1 MKMNKLELGTKF
13 YIFESEDE
21 YRILYLVKKNEHDGI
36 FMDEETFETKTIDE
50 NQLGVDYT
58 LMLDSKN
65 FFFARFKHCFDKKQ
79 ILWFCNNDIITFI
92 KKDHS
97 KSRMFDLDCCIGVA
111 LYKYMK
117 KSVLNHLINNIIKL
131 NYLFNITVDDSDIIV
146 DDSDIDAIWNEYF
159 INYLNNDTIVINYDP
174 YLEEV
179 DMDKVAR
186 EEAQIPDSIID
197 DAEKLL
203 NTFIAYYQ
211 VYEYDNSIDL
221 DKINMHYYI
230 AYQNDTYYLVL
241 YGIDKAR
248 QAAYDAE
255 TIRINSDVAA
265 FMLK

>member
-65 FFFARFKHCFDKKQ
+65 FFFARFKHCFDKKR

-97 KSRMFDLDCCIGVA
+97 KSRMFDLDCCVRVT

-117 KSVLNHLINNIIKL
+117 KSVLNHLINNIINL
-131 NYLFNITVDDSDIIV
+131 NYLFNITVDDSDITV

-159 INYLNNDTIVINYDP
+159 INYLNNDTIVVDYNP

-179 DMDKVAR
+179 DMDKVAK
-186 EEAQIPDSIID
+186 EEAQIPDSVID

-221 DKINMHYYI
+221 DKINMHYYM

>member
-58 LMLDSKN
+58 LMFDSKN
-65 FFFARFKHCFDKKQ
+65 FFFARFKHCFDKNLV
-79 ILWFCNNDIITFI
+79 LWYSNNNIITFV
-92 KKDHS
+92 KEDQNFK
-97 KSRMFDLDCCIGVA
+97 MFDLDCCVRVT

-131 NYLFNITVDDSDIIV
+131 NYSDVTVDDFDINT
-146 DDSDIDAIWNEYF
+146 IWNEYF
-159 INYLNNDTIVINYDP
+159 INYLKNDTIIVDYNP

-179 DMDKVAR
+179 DMDKVA
-186 EEAQIPDSIID
+186 EEKAQIPDSVID

-221 DKINMHYYI
+221 DKINMHYYM

-255 TIRINSDVAA
+255 VIRINSDVAA

>member
-79 ILWFCNNDIITFI
+79 ILWFCNNDIITFAEEDPNF
-92 KKDHS
+92 K
-97 KSRMFDLDCCIGVA
+97 MFDLDCCVRVT

-117 KSVLNHLINNIIKL
+117 KSVLNHLINNIINL
-131 NYLFNITVDDSDIIV
+131 NCSFNITVDDSDITV

-159 INYLNNDTIVINYDP
+159 INYLKNDTIVVDYNP

-179 DMDKVAR
+179 DMDKVA
-186 EEAQIPDSIID
+186 EEKAQIPDSIID

-255 TIRINSDVAA
+255 VIRINSDVAA

>member
-21 YRILYLVKKNEHDGI
+21 YRILYLVKKNEHDGV

-65 FFFARFKHCFDKKQ
+65 FFFARFRYCFDKER
-79 ILWFCNNDIITFI
+79 ILWFCNSNIITFI
-92 KKDHS
+92 TKDHS
-97 KSRMFDLDCCIGVA
+97 KSRMFDLDCCISVV

-131 NYLFNITVDDSDIIV
+131 NYSNVTVDDSDINT
-146 DDSDIDAIWNEYF
+146 IWEEYF
-159 INYLNNDTIVINYDP
+159 NDYLNDDRIVIDYNP

-179 DMDKVAR
+179 DMDKVSK
-186 EEAQIPDSIID
+186 EEAQIPDSVID

-221 DKINMHYYI
+221 DKINMYYYMV
-230 AYQNDTYYLVL
+230 YQNDTYYLVL

-255 TIRINSDVAA
+255 VTRINSDVAA

>member
-21 YRILYLVKKNEHDGI
+21 YRILYLVKKNEHDGV

-58 LMLDSKN
+58 LMLDSKD
-65 FFFARFKHCFDKKQ
+65 FFFARFKHCFDKKLV
-79 ILWFCNNDIITFI
+79 LWYSNNNIITFT
-92 KKDHS
+92 KKDPNF
-97 KSRMFDLDCCIGVA
+97 KMFDLDCCVRVT

-131 NYLFNITVDDSDIIV
+131 NYSDVTVDDSDINT
-146 DDSDIDAIWNEYF
+146 IWNEYF
-159 INYLNNDTIVINYDP
+159 INYLNDDKIVVDYNP

-179 DMDKVAR
+179 DMSKVAK

-221 DKINMHYYI
+221 DKVNMQYYM

-255 TIRINSDVAA
+255 VLRINSDVAA

>member
-92 KKDHS
+92 KKDRS

-131 NYLFNITVDDSDIIV
+131 NYPFNITVDDSDITV

-186 EEAQIPDSIID
+186 EEAQIPDSVID

-221 DKINMHYYI
+221 DKINMHYYM

>member
-58 LMLDSKN
+58 LMLDSKK

-79 ILWFCNNDIITFI
+79 ILWFCNNDIITFA
-92 KKDHS
+92 KENSNFK
-97 KSRMFDLDCCIGVA
+97 MFDLDCCVKVT

-131 NYLFNITVDDSDIIV
+131 NYLFNITVDDSDITV

-186 EEAQIPDSIID
+186 EEAQIPDSVID

-221 DKINMHYYI
+221 DKINMHYYMV
-230 AYQNDTYYLVL
+230 YQNDTYYLVL

-255 TIRINSDVAA
+255 VIRINSDVAA

>member
-13 YIFESEDE
+13 YIFESENE
-21 YRILYLVKKNEHDGI
+21 YRILYLVKKNEHYGI
-36 FMDEETFETKTIDE
+36 FMDEETFETKIIDE

-65 FFFARFKHCFDKKQ
+65 FFFARFKHCFDKKLA
-79 ILWFCNNDIITFI
+79 LWYSNNNIITFI
-92 KKDHS
+92 KEDPNFK
-97 KSRMFDLDCCIGVA
+97 MFDLDCCIRVT

-131 NYLFNITVDDSDIIV
+131 NYSNVTVDNSDINT
-146 DDSDIDAIWNEYF
+146 IWNEYF
-159 INYLNNDTIVINYDP
+159 INYLNNDTIVVDYNP

-179 DMDKVAR
+179 DMDKVA
-186 EEAQIPDSIID
+186 EEKAQIPDSVID

-221 DKINMHYYI
+221 DKINMHYYM

-255 TIRINSDVAA
+255 VIRINSDVAA

>member
-131 NYLFNITVDDSDIIV
+131 NCSFNITVDDSDITV

-179 DMDKVAR
+179 NMDKVAR
-186 EEAQIPDSIID
+186 EEAQIPDSVID

-221 DKINMHYYI
+221 DKINMHYYM

>member
-58 LMLDSKN
+58 LMLDSKK
-65 FFFARFKHCFDKKQ
+65 FFFARFRYCFDKKR
-79 ILWFCNNDIITFI
+79 ILWFCDSDIITFI
-92 KKDHS
+92 TKDHS

-117 KSVLNHLINNIIKL
+117 KSVLNHLINNIINL
-131 NYLFNITVDDSDIIV
+131 NYSFNITV

-159 INYLNNDTIVINYDP
+159 INYLNNDTIVVDYNP

-179 DMDKVAR
+179 DMNKVA
-186 EEAQIPDSIID
+186 EEKAQIPDSVID

-230 AYQNDTYYLVL
+230 AYQNDSYYLVL

>member
-97 KSRMFDLDCCIGVA
+97 KSRMFELNCCVGVA

-131 NYLFNITVDDSDIIV
+131 NYLFNITVDDSDITV

-179 DMDKVAR
+179 DMDKVAM

>member
-21 YRILYLVKKNEHDGI
+21 YRILYLVKKNEHDGV

-65 FFFARFKHCFDKKQ
+65 FFFARFKYCFDKEQ

-92 KKDHS
+92 TKDHS

-111 LYKYMK
+111 LYKYTK

-131 NYLFNITVDDSDIIV
+131 NYSSKVTVDDSDINT
-146 DDSDIDAIWNEYF
+146 IWNEYF
-159 INYLNNDTIVINYDP
+159 INYLNDNTIVVNYNP

-179 DMDKVAR
+179 DMDKVAK
-186 EEAQIPDSIID
+186 EEAQIPDSVID

-221 DKINMHYYI
+221 DKINMQYYI

-255 TIRINSDVAA
+255 VLRINSDVAA

>member
-1 MKMNKLELGTKF
+1 MKMSKLELGTKF

-21 YRILYLVKKNEHDGI
+21 YRILYLVKKNEHYGV
-36 FMDEETFETKTIDE
+36 FMDEETFETKLIDE

-58 LMLDSKN
+58 LMLDSRD
-65 FFFARFKHCFDKKQ
+65 FFFARFKNCFDKNLV
-79 ILWFCNNDIITFI
+79 LWYSNNNIITFV
-92 KKDHS
+92 KKDPNF
-97 KSRMFDLDCCIGVA
+97 KMFDLDCCVRVT

-131 NYLFNITVDDSDIIV
+131 NYSNVTVDDSDINT
-146 DDSDIDAIWNEYF
+146 IWNEYF
-159 INYLNNDTIVINYDP
+159 INYLNDDTIVVDYNP

-179 DMDKVAR
+179 DMDKVAE

-221 DKINMHYYI
+221 DKINMHYYM

-255 TIRINSDVAA
+255 VIRINSDVAA

>member
-131 NYLFNITVDDSDIIV
+131 NCSFNITVDDSDITV

>member
-65 FFFARFKHCFDKKQ
+65 FFFARFKHCFDKKLA
-79 ILWFCNNDIITFI
+79 LWYSNNNIITFT
-92 KKDHS
+92 KEDPNFK
-97 KSRMFDLDCCIGVA
+97 MFDLDCCVRVT

-131 NYLFNITVDDSDIIV
+131 NYSDVTVDDSDINT
-146 DDSDIDAIWNEYF
+146 IWNEYF
-159 INYLNNDTIVINYDP
+159 INYLNNDTIVVDYNP

-179 DMDKVAR
+179 DMDKVA
-186 EEAQIPDSIID
+186 EEKAQIPDSIID

-221 DKINMHYYI
+221 DKINMHYYM

-255 TIRINSDVAA
+255 VIRINSDVAA

>member
-21 YRILYLVKKNEHDGI
+21 YRILYLVKKNEHYGV
-36 FMDEETFETKTIDE
+36 FMDEETFETKLIDE

-58 LMLDSKN
+58 LMLDSRD
-65 FFFARFKHCFDKKQ
+65 FFFARFKNCFDKNLV
-79 ILWFCNNDIITFI
+79 LWYSNNNIITFV
-92 KKDHS
+92 KKDPNF
-97 KSRMFDLDCCIGVA
+97 KMFDLDCCVRVT

-131 NYLFNITVDDSDIIV
+131 NYSNVTVDDSDINT
-146 DDSDIDAIWNEYF
+146 IWNEYF
-159 INYLNNDTIVINYDP
+159 INYLNDDTIVVDYNP

-179 DMDKVAR
+179 DMDKVAE
-186 EEAQIPDSIID
+186 EEAQIPDSVID

-221 DKINMHYYI
+221 DKINMHYYM

-255 TIRINSDVAA
+255 VIRINSDVAA

>member
-21 YRILYLVKKNEHDGI
+21 YRILYLVKKNEYDGI

-65 FFFARFKHCFDKKQ
+65 FFFARFKHCFDKKR

-92 KKDHS
+92 KKDYS
-97 KSRMFDLDCCIGVA
+97 KSRMFELNCCIGVV

-131 NYLFNITVDDSDIIV
+131 NCSFNITVDDSDITV

-186 EEAQIPDSIID
+186 EEAQIPDSVID

-221 DKINMHYYI
+221 DKINMHYYM

-248 QAAYDAE
+248 QAVYDAE
-255 TIRINSDVAA
+255 VIRINSDVAA

>member
-21 YRILYLVKKNEHDGI
+21 YRILYLVKKNEHDGV
-36 FMDEETFETKTIDE
+36 FMDEETFETKIIDE

-65 FFFARFKHCFDKKQ
+65 FFFARFKHCFDKKLV
-79 ILWFCNNDIITFI
+79 LWYSNNNIITFA
-92 KKDHS
+92 KEDPNFK
-97 KSRMFDLDCCIGVA
+97 MFDLDCCVRVT

-131 NYLFNITVDDSDIIV
+131 NYSDITVDDSDINT
-146 DDSDIDAIWNEYF
+146 IWNEYF
-159 INYLNNDTIVINYDP
+159 INYLNNDTIVIDYNP

-179 DMDKVAR
+179 DMDKVA
-186 EEAQIPDSIID
+186 EEKAQIPDSVID

-221 DKINMHYYI
+221 DKINMHYYM

-255 TIRINSDVAA
+255 VIRINSDVAA

>member
-1 MKMNKLELGTKF
+1 
-13 YIFESEDE
+13 
-21 YRILYLVKKNEHDGI
+21 
-36 FMDEETFETKTIDE
+36 
-50 NQLGVDYT
+50 
-58 LMLDSKN
+58 
-65 FFFARFKHCFDKKQ
+65 
-79 ILWFCNNDIITFI
+79 
-92 KKDHS
+92 
-97 KSRMFDLDCCIGVA
+97 MFDLDCCVRVT

-131 NYLFNITVDDSDIIV
+131 NYSDVTV

-159 INYLNNDTIVINYDP
+159 INYLNNDTIVVDYNP

-179 DMDKVAR
+179 DMDKVA
-186 EEAQIPDSIID
+186 EEKAQIPDSIID

-221 DKINMHYYI
+221 DKINMHYYM

-255 TIRINSDVAA
+255 VIRINSDVAA

>member
-79 ILWFCNNDIITFI
+79 ILWFCNNDIITFA
-92 KKDHS
+92 KEDPNFK
-97 KSRMFDLDCCIGVA
+97 MFDLDCCVKVI

-131 NYLFNITVDDSDIIV
+131 NYLFNITIDDSDITV
-146 DDSDIDAIWNEYF
+146 DDSDIDVIWNEYF
-159 INYLNNDTIVINYDP
+159 INYLKNDTIVVDYNP

-179 DMDKVAR
+179 DMDKVAK
-186 EEAQIPDSIID
+186 EEAQIPDSVID

-221 DKINMHYYI
+221 DKINMHYYM

-255 TIRINSDVAA
+255 VIRINSDVAA

>member
-203 NTFIAYYQ
+203 NTFIAYYR

>member
-97 KSRMFDLDCCIGVA
+97 KSRMFELNCCVGVA

-131 NYLFNITVDDSDIIV
+131 NCSFNITV

>member
-50 NQLGVDYT
+50 NQLGADYT

-97 KSRMFDLDCCIGVA
+97 KSRMFDLDCCVGVA

-131 NYLFNITVDDSDIIV
+131 NCSFNITVDDSDITV

-159 INYLNNDTIVINYDP
+159 INYLKNDTIVVDYNP

-179 DMDKVAR
+179 DMDKVA
-186 EEAQIPDSIID
+186 EEKAQIPDSVID

-221 DKINMHYYI
+221 DKINMHYYM

-255 TIRINSDVAA
+255 VIRINSDVAA

>member
-50 NQLGVDYT
+50 NQLGADYT

-97 KSRMFDLDCCIGVA
+97 KSRMFELNCCIGVV

-131 NYLFNITVDDSDIIV
+131 NCSFNITVDDSDITV

-159 INYLNNDTIVINYDP
+159 INYLNNDTIVINYDS

-186 EEAQIPDSIID
+186 EEAQIPDSVID

-221 DKINMHYYI
+221 DKINMHYYM

-255 TIRINSDVAA
+255 VIRINSDVAA